1 MNERPKQRFP
11 SWKQALL
18 ILAGGIVL
26 ALSSC
31 AAFLGT
37 IDSNNKSGIVF
48 AAGFFLG
55 LCAALVG
62 MILVFI
68 RAIRGPA
75 SPGPQK

>member
-1 MNERPKQRFP
+1 MNDQPPRQRFP

-37 IDSNNKSGIVF
+37 MDSRDTLSVVF
-48 AAGFFLG
+48 AVGFFAG
-55 LCAALVG
+55 VAGTIAG
-62 MILVFI
+62 AILVLV
-68 RAIRGPA
+68 RAIRGPGSKA
-75 SPGPQK
+75 